1 MSVGV
6 AQNDVGN
13 RLGSMSEPKSRGRS
27 FHDGHPATQPS
38 DVRFGYNF
46 AEQWE
51 RAIKEDPQL
60 VFVTGWNEW
69 TAMRLDRFNG
79 IRTPPMFVDEFDQE
93 HSRDIEPMRGGH
105 GDDYFCQLVSY
116 IRQYKGERPIP
127 KASGAKTI
135 DIAGDS
141 SQWEEV
147 LPAFYDD
154 LNDPIHRDS
163 GGIGNAR
170 PHPTTPAQR
179 LRNPE
184 GGPRRSEHLL

>member
-1 MSVGV
+1 MWETGW
-6 AQNDVGN
+6 A
-13 RLGSMSEPKSRGRS
+13 RCRSRKRPGRS

-93 HSRDIEPMRGGH
+93 HSRDISRCGAATATIIFASSFRISGN
-105 GDDYFCQLVSY
+105 
-116 IRQYKGERPIP
+116 KGERPIP

-135 DIAGDS
+135 ES
-141 SQWEEV
+141 
-147 LPAFYDD
+147 PA
-154 LNDPIHRDS
+154 IRAT
-163 GGIGNAR
+163 GGRFAR
-170 PHPTTPAQR
+170 VR
-179 LRNPE
+179 
-184 GGPRRSEHLL
+184 